1 MDAEQKKGSGT
12 LSTKKKAVISILT
25 AAAVLLA
32 VFAGNELY
40 KTGYE
45 AGLYEGHSGWYDKG
59 YEEGSQ
65 DGYERGFEEGAAYVK
80 AFLSTEKKP
89 EKADEHEETLLAEEN
104 MPDDNPPIGIILSR
118 EKDELLVEYATYGM
132 DSNLF
137 VSKYELYLPNRDDL
151 KRLVDRIIE
160 EDVQHE

>member
-1 MDAEQKKGSGT
+1 M
-12 LSTKKKAVISILT
+12 STKKKAVISILT

-80 AFLSTEKKP
+80 ASLSTEKKP
-89 EKADEHEETLLAEEN
+89 EKANEHEETLFAEEN
-104 MPDDNPPIGIILSR
+104 MPETQPDAN
-118 EKDELLVEYATYGM
+118 
-132 DSNLF
+132 
-137 VSKYELYLPNRDDL
+137 
-151 KRLVDRIIE
+151 
-160 EDVQHE
+160 

>member
-1 MDAEQKKGSGT
+1 MPNKKGSGT

-65 DGYERGFEEGAAYVK
+65 DGYERGFEEGA
-80 AFLSTEKKP
+80 
-89 EKADEHEETLLAEEN
+89 
-104 MPDDNPPIGIILSR
+104 R
-118 EKDELLVEYATYGM
+118 RQELRATG
-132 DSNLF
+132 
-137 VSKYELYLPNRDDL
+137 VRQGEGGT
-151 KRLVDRIIE
+151 
-160 EDVQHE
+160 